1 MDRLV
6 EFQFLHLREELNEE
20 LKKLKTENEL
30 MQLKKENEEIKK
42 LKRKSEKI
50 KKLMKG
56 EILIMTS
63 ANFKIFGWGGWRP
76 YLRPDLHLISS
87 FVLRSISLRP
97 DLFFSVPDLRACS

>member
-1 MDRLV
+1 MDRFGASRLL
-6 EFQFLHLREELNEE
+6 EFLHLRALVNQLEKENEE

-63 ANFKIFGWGGWRP
+63 AKFRIYYPLATFP
-76 YLRPDLHLISS
+76 
-87 FVLRSISLRP
+87 
-97 DLFFSVPDLRACS
+97 LFLAEAL